1 MGSCRARTA
10 PHSRISASPYSKLCR
25 STISLARFGWGYD
38 GVNLF
43 APTRL
48 YGNPDDCR
56 GFIDEAHRSGIGVI
70 LDVVYNHIGPDGNV
84 LPYFS
89 PEYFTDRYTTDW
101 GEAIN
106 YEDEHAAPVREFFI
120 ANAGYW
126 IEEFH
131 FDGLRIDATQ
141 NIYDT
146 SADHILAA
154 IARRV
159 REAGRGRATL
169 LVAENEP
176 QHTKLV
182 RPQNKEATGWTR
194 SGTMTS
200 TIAQWWR

>member
-1 MGSCRARTA
+1 MM
-10 PHSRISASPYSKLCR
+10 ASTCLR
-25 STISLARFGWGYD
+25 RQ
-38 GVNLF
+38 
-43 APTRL
+43 RL

-56 GFIDEAHRSGIGVI
+56 GFIDQAHRSGIGVI

-84 LPYFS
+84 LPHFS

-159 REAGRGRATL
+159 PEAGRGRATL

-182 RPQNKEATGWTR
+182 RPQEQRRLRAWTR
-194 SGTMTS
+194 FGMMTS